1 MNESLQKLIQ
11 ETCLEIKTDILP
23 FWKEKMVDPEGG
35 FYGRM
40 DGHGNIRQDAP
51 KGGILNA
58 RILWTFA
65 AACEQFGAEDPVYQT
80 IEPVMRRAKEYITS
94 HLIDHEDGGSFWS
107 LDSTGEV
114 LDPKKQFYSIAFTI
128 YALAQHYAATADESS
143 LQAAIKLFDS
153 IEEHS
158 LDKVYGGYI
167 EACTRDWQPIQDM
180 RLSEKDRN
188 DAKTMNT
195 HLHILEAYT
204 GLYRVWKEPRME
216 EALRRAIMLFL
227 DHVVGPDGHLVLFFD
242 EKWNATTPAVSY
254 GHDIECSWLLKEAA
268 LVLGDEALTE
278 RVTKVCESIA
288 AAAIEGLQE
297 DGSMIYESDPE
308 TLHTDRD
315 RHWWVQAEAVVG
327 FLWQWKYSGEQIWLD
342 RALNCWEFIKTRLVA
357 PDGEWYWSIKND
369 GSVNLEDD
377 RAGFWKC
384 PYHNGRMCLEVMKL
398 A

>member
-1 MNESLQKLIQ
+1 MDKRLEKMIQ
-11 ETCLEIKTDILP
+11 EVSLEIKTDILP
-23 FWKEKMVDPEGG
+23 FWKEKMTDPEGG

-40 DGHGNIRQDAP
+40 DGHGNICKDAP

-65 AACEQFGAEDPVYQT
+65 AACEQLGEHDPLYESVSG
-80 IEPVMRRAKEYITS
+80 VMRHAKEYIQE
-94 HLIDHEDGGSFWS
+94 HLIDHQDGGSFWC
-107 LDSTGEV
+107 LDSKGEV
-114 LDPKKQFYSIAFTI
+114 LDGKKQFYSIAFTI
-128 YALAQHYAATADESS
+128 YALAQHYAATGEKES
-143 LQAAIKLFDS
+143 LQTALELFDS

-158 LDKVYGGYI
+158 LDRVDGGYI

-204 GLYRVWKEPRME
+204 GLYRVCKQEKVR
-216 EALRRAIMLFL
+216 EALRRTIMLFL
-227 DHVVGPDGHLVLFFD
+227 EHIVGKDGHLVLFFD
-242 EKWNATTPAVSY
+242 EKWNATTPAFSY

-268 LVLGDEALTE
+268 LVLSDEALTE
-278 RVTKVCESIA
+278 QVSAVCARIA
-288 AAAIEGLQE
+288 LAAVEGLQE
-297 DGSMIYESDPE
+297 DGSMIYEHDPE

-315 RHWWVQAEAVVG
+315 RHWWVQAESVVG
-327 FLWQWKYSGEQIWLD
+327 FLWQWKYSGEQIWLE
-342 RALNCWEFIKTRLVA
+342 RALNCWEFIKTRLIA
-357 PDGEWYWSIKND
+357 PDGEWYWSIKDD

-384 PYHNGRMCLEVMKL
+384 PYHNGRMCLEVMKII
-398 A
+398 